1 MNNPVRQETVKVR
14 TEILTP
20 IHIGDGS
27 TLEPLEYVIKD
38 KFYRINLEEWLSAL
52 PPERLKEFKN
62 LTGRDY
68 AQKSVL
74 TALRR
79 FVKDNIDTVKYAE
92 WVIDVSEEVR
102 GIYDS
107 KFNSPENQLP
117 VAPFIR
123 TGISPYLPGSSI
135 KGAVRTAYLNL
146 LKSGTQFLKE
156 KRRAEL
162 VEGEL
167 LRAIIPGKEGS
178 FPRFTIDKDPFR
190 AIKVKDT
197 FLPAGSTFFAEAINY
212 NKKDGHLNPT
222 SIQIL
227 TEVTYGSLLNK
238 TVSFDMEIQID
249 RKVIL
254 RPQCGIDS
262 LHRNITV
269 QDLLHACNN
278 FYTKVLTEECSKFL
292 TGVSGGEH
300 IRAVYSQILE
310 KAKGGYLFRLGWGS
324 GLISMTIS
332 EDLRT
337 ERRYGKS
344 KHLIDKRLP
353 MGFVKLSL

>member
-1 MNNPVRQETVKVR
+1 M
-14 TEILTP
+14 
-20 IHIGDGS
+20 
-27 TLEPLEYVIKD
+27 
-38 KFYRINLEEWLSAL
+38 
-52 PPERLKEFKN
+52 
-62 LTGRDY
+62 
-68 AQKSVL
+68 
-74 TALRR
+74 
-79 FVKDNIDTVKYAE
+79 KDNIDTVKYAE